1 MRRKSLDYVNDILTE
16 CEYLLKSSVNIE
28 YHQFIQDENLKRA
41 FVRSLE
47 VIGEATKK
55 ISPEIK
61 REYQEVPWR
70 DMAGIRDKLIH
81 EYFGVNYAVVWET
94 VIKDIPEI
102 YKIFREILGE
112 INENY

>member
-16 CEYLLKSSVNIE
+16 CEYLLKSSANIK
-28 YHQFIQDENLKRA
+28 YCQFVQDENLKRA

-47 VIGEATKK
+47 VISEATKK
-55 ISPEIK
+55 ILSEIK
-61 REYQEVPWR
+61 REYQ
-70 DMAGIRDKLIH
+70 H

-94 VIKDIPEI
+94 IVKDIPEI